1 VQLDWSEF
9 KQYLVP
15 AFVVLIGLVG
25 WVWLQTPTQTQINTA
40 SVSPS
45 PVVEVNSVVT
55 VYVTGKVLHPG
66 VIELPFGS
74 RVIDAIKAAGGTTIK
89 KPNLNLARLLVDGEQ
104 ILVKKLSA
112 DPISANGKIN
122 LNTADLAALENIAGV
137 GPVMAQRIIDYRNT
151 NGSFRSLA
159 DLDAISGIG
168 PSLMAEFQNSA
179 VVE

>member
-1 VQLDWSEF
+1 M
-9 KQYLVP
+9 P

-25 WVWLQTPTQTQINTA
+25 WVWLQTPTQTTINTA

-45 PVVEVNSVVT
+45 PVVEVNSFVT
-55 VYVTGKVLHPG
+55 VYVTGRVLHPG
-66 VIELPFGS
+66 VIELPIGS

-89 KPNLNLARLLVDGEQ
+89 RPNLNLARLLVDGEQ
-104 ILVKKLSA
+104 ILVGKLSA

-122 LNTADLAALENIAGV
+122 LNTADLAELENIAGV
-137 GPVMAQRIIDYRNT
+137 GPVMAQRIIDYRT
-151 NGSFRSLA
+151 SNGSFRSLA

-179 VVE
+179 AVE